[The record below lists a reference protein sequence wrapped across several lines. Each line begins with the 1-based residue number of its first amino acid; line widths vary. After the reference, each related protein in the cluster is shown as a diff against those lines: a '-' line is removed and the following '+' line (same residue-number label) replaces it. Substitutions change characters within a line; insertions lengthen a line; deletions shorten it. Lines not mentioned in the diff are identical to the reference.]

1 MLEEKAEPCQL
12 EGPEPGQVLVLRGM
26 WHMQAHELS
35 SASLRCLSR
44 ASQLEALAL
53 EGMQVVGT
61 AGWSALAQL
70 TRLTSLAVR
79 SRGDNSGLHH
89 VSPSHRLHAPS
100 ESTSGTCL
108 HHPVN
113 GLVRLASNA
122 EDPSRVCQHG
132 YQASDWL
139 MNSM

>member
-1 MLEEKAEPCQL
+1 
-12 EGPEPGQVLVLRGM
+12 
-26 WHMQAHELS
+26 MQAHELS

-44 ASQLEALAL
+44 ASRLEALAL

-89 VSPSHRLHAPS
+89 VRTFRTA
-100 ESTSGTCL
+100 TTFT
-108 HHPVN
+108 
-113 GLVRLASNA
+113 
-122 EDPSRVCQHG
+122 
-132 YQASDWL
+132 
-139 MNSM
+139 